1 MNPHGRR
8 GLCLRPV
15 PGSSGPRV
23 ALCPIF
29 VDSAIQEVPSL
40 WTHVSSVPPPL
51 PPGQDHEVRAG
62 HSFCTPSNLIAAH
75 LAHPTTPE
83 HIQPSE
89 VKERSFDSFQKWLQH
104 DSEPRNIIRT
114 PPLQKKNTATVQTC
128 EDFCPIDA
136 QCGFV
141 WSERLSRN
149 CLHISPI
156 INPTTRL
163 DATPPFPLKFSDASS
178 KKAST

>member
-40 WTHVSSVPPPL
+40 WTHVSSVPPPPL

-114 PPLQKKNTATVQTC
+114 PPPPKKKIQQRYRLVRIFAPLMPNVALYGVRDSLGIVYISAPLLT
-128 EDFCPIDA
+128 PRL
-136 QCGFV
+136 V
-141 WSERLSRN
+141 WMQPPLS
-149 CLHISPI
+149 P
-156 INPTTRL
+156 
-163 DATPPFPLKFSDASS
+163 
-178 KKAST
+178 